1 MRVNV
6 GEGTSYNTLLEE
18 TDESAG
24 RIWTPGGTPGIRANS
39 PMALSVRDVTR
50 IAQLAR
56 LELSEAQVEEVL
68 AQLQGVFALIEELQ
82 SVDTRGVE
90 PMSHAQDVSLR
101 LREDRVTEGDAR
113 ERFQAIAPM
122 VDAGLYLVPKVIE

>member
-24 RIWTPGGTPGIRANS
+24 RTWTTDAVRLTANS
-39 PMALSVRDVTR
+39 PMTLSVRDVTR

-56 LELSEAQVEEVL
+56 LELSEKQAEEVL
-68 AQLQGVFALIEELQ
+68 AQLQGVFKLIEELQ
-82 SVDTRGVE
+82 SIDTRGVE

-101 LREDRVTEGDAR
+101 LREDRVTEGDTR
-113 ERFQAIAPM
+113 ERFQAIAPL